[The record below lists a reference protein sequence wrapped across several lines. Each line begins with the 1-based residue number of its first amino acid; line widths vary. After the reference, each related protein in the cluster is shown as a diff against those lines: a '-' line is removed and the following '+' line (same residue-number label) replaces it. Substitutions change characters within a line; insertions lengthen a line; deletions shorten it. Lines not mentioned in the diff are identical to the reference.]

1 MAISKYETIMLEE
14 KLKEQILSH
23 YRILHAEKLT
33 PVSVLE
39 VISTKHPSVYKSF
52 IVMIDTPRSTQYKV
66 LLYTEGKRSVS
77 DTLEHLLLSLRQ
89 KLALPLDQLVLDAD
103 EERSFWAEAMEGY
116 H

>member
-1 MAISKYETIMLEE
+1 MLT
-14 KLKEQILSH
+14 QVAH

-52 IVMIDTPRSTQYKV
+52 IVMIDTPRSTEYKV
-66 LLYTEGKRSVS
+66 LLHTEGKRSVG

-89 KLALPLDQLVLDAD
+89 KLALPLGKSLYKFFVKLPLYSANTMFLNTDRLVLDAD
-103 EERSFWAEAMEGY
+103 EERSL
-116 H
+116 